1 MKDLPA
7 IIDFL
12 IEVEKLK
19 GVERKTSPIGLAR
32 KENSAEHSW
41 HLCVLAL
48 IVHNKANDEVDL
60 LKVLKMLIVHDLG
73 EIDAGDTLI
82 YAAEADT
89 QLREEAG
96 MRRIC
101 QLLPQPLCDELMTVW
116 LEFVAGES
124 PESKFAQAVDR
135 VRPIVQNLFTDGQT
149 WRPLGISF
157 EQVVAKNSV
166 IEKGCTEL
174 WQYLLPKITGFFSGK
189 THIDQFDGNRRV

>member
-1 MKDLPA
+1 MNELSK

-19 GVERKTSPIGLAR
+19 GIERKTSPIGLAR
-32 KENSAEHSW
+32 RENSAEHSW

-48 IVHNKANDEVDL
+48 LVHSNANDKVDL

-82 YAAEADT
+82 YAAGADT
-89 QLREEAG
+89 QVREEAG

-101 QLLPQPLCDELMTVW
+101 QLLPQPLRDELMAVW

-124 PESKFAQAVDR
+124 PESQFAQAIDR
-135 VRPIVQNLFTDGQT
+135 VPRIVQNLSTDGQT
-149 WRPLGISF
+149 WRSLG
-157 EQVVAKNSV
+157 
-166 IEKGCTEL
+166 
-174 WQYLLPKITGFFSGK
+174 
-189 THIDQFDGNRRV
+189 